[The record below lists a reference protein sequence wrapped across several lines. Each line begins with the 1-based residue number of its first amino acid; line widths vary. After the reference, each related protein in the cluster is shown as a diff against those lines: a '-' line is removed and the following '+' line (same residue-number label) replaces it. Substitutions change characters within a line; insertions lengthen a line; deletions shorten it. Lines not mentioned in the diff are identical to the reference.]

1 MMHKLCRNYVKF
13 LVNGDGQA
21 VKATPR
27 ASTHSMETD
36 APSLAEAFQPAERF
50 STPAVSLQVD
60 LLARHSA
67 VPSFLVAARPAI
79 AAGLGRDVP
88 AWFWGRSSVEYAG
101 QHLTLPSVA
110 LIATRSIASQWQCH
124 WRLWS

>member
-1 MMHKLCRNYVKF
+1 MHKLCRNYVKF

-60 LLARHSA
+60 LLGQALRCA
-67 VPSFLVAARPAI
+67 FFPLAARPAI

-88 AWFWGRSSVEYAG
+88 AGSGAAAVSSTPVS
-101 QHLTLPSVA
+101 T
-110 LIATRSIASQWQCH
+110 
-124 WRLWS
+124 